1 MVYQFSLY
9 YKTVKCQGNTG
20 NTFVTFV
27 TVPRP
32 CRPLHPVR
40 SRLAPGTAANNCLT
54 SIKCFIIYKEEVHRK
69 FSKNFQSNVLTNEGK
84 KNIL

>member
-27 TVPRP
+27 TIPRP
-32 CRPLHPVR
+32 PLLPVR
-40 SRLAPGTAANNCLT
+40 FRLAPGTVANNCLT
-54 SIKCFIIYKEEVHRK
+54 SIKYFIIYKEEVHRK